1 MNKQDWDNSLL
12 EHFAPK
18 KAGLNLDLLM
28 EMVKEVMDSGGTLLS
43 EAEEQSMEELY
54 KFLPQFEFSEMIGR
68 PDDADI
74 ANKGEVRATFTSMMS
89 GIGGDGSELQDKIN
103 AVNAFVAAPSG
114 EASTA
119 QDILRNLTFLR
130 LLSVVVQDFT
140 DAGAGFIFEAFLA
153 GLLGGKQISG
163 KEGGSLPIHDYQLA
177 DGVPVSLKLLSPGT
191 KIDGSL
197 ENITR
202 FLSKNEYGQQHGIR
216 YIVAIKFS
224 DEKLGFYRFTITREN
239 YFSWLGDF
247 VDLDKI
253 NIELAA
259 EDAQLQ
265 EAEEDSRIPELRAHS
280 AAFKEKVISLMPMLG
295 VSIENASKKLRD
307 IDDAAEFTGSRGRI
321 RPTSGI
327 MQSKEGIA
335 AFNEFVKVAGID
347 PKEHPKTIIPQ
358 NPDADALKIA
368 RGARNDLLKKAFL
381 SLSEDNVLSLRP
393 FQRLSQLTAKK
404 SEPEMSGSASEKMAY
419 LQKLATSSNKEDWE
433 LWGDLIL
440 GTNRGQSNKAEVFT
454 KKERG
459 QGKGRVGHTQ
469 FSMDQKVLNRP
480 DATTYGNLVIGKSQ
494 VLKVMN
500 SYGTILRN
508 EIMPIYEQLY
518 NITSA
523 INSFF
528 VEGDLSAGSRAETAG
543 NKLEVETNTLASNAT
558 EK

>member
-18 KAGLNLDLLM
+18 KGGLNLDLLM

-295 VSIENASKKLRD
+295 VSIEDASKKLQD
-307 IDDAAEFTGSRGRI
+307 IDNAAKFTGSRGRI
-321 RPTSGI
+321 RQTSGI

-358 NPDADALKIA
+358 NPDAAALKIA
-368 RGARNDLLKKAFL
+368 KDARNDLLKKAFL

-419 LQKLATSSNKEDWE
+419 LQKLATSSNQEDWE

-454 KKERG
+454 KKPRG
-459 QGKGRVGHTQ
+459 KEGRAAHTQ

>member
-12 EHFAPK
+12 EHFAPEK
-18 KAGLNLDLLM
+18 GGLNLDLLM

-197 ENITR
+197 TNITR

-216 YIVAIKFS
+216 YVVAIKFD
-224 DEKLGFYRFTITREN
+224 DEKLGFYKFTITREN

-358 NPDADALKIA
+358 NADADALKIA

-459 QGKGRVGHTQ
+459 KDKGRVGHTQ

>member
-18 KAGLNLDLLM
+18 KAGLSVDLIM

-43 EAEEQSMEELY
+43 EAEEQSMEDLY

-197 ENITR
+197 ANITR

-216 YIVAIKFS
+216 YIVAIKF
-224 DEKLGFYRFTITREN
+224 
-239 YFSWLGDF
+239 
-247 VDLDKI
+247 
-253 NIELAA
+253 
-259 EDAQLQ
+259 
-265 EAEEDSRIPELRAHS
+265 
-280 AAFKEKVISLMPMLG
+280 
-295 VSIENASKKLRD
+295 
-307 IDDAAEFTGSRGRI
+307 DD
-321 RPTSGI
+321 
-327 MQSKEGIA
+327 
-335 AFNEFVKVAGID
+335 
-347 PKEHPKTIIPQ
+347 
-358 NPDADALKIA
+358 
-368 RGARNDLLKKAFL
+368 
-381 SLSEDNVLSLRP
+381 
-393 FQRLSQLTAKK
+393 
-404 SEPEMSGSASEKMAY
+404 
-419 LQKLATSSNKEDWE
+419 
-433 LWGDLIL
+433 
-440 GTNRGQSNKAEVFT
+440 
-454 KKERG
+454 
-459 QGKGRVGHTQ
+459 
-469 FSMDQKVLNRP
+469 
-480 DATTYGNLVIGKSQ
+480 
-494 VLKVMN
+494 
-500 SYGTILRN
+500 
-508 EIMPIYEQLY
+508 
-518 NITSA
+518 
-523 INSFF
+523 
-528 VEGDLSAGSRAETAG
+528 
-543 NKLEVETNTLASNAT
+543 
-558 EK
+558 

>member
-18 KAGLNLDLLM
+18 KGGLNLDLLM

-335 AFNEFVKVAGID
+335 AFNEFVKVAGIN
-347 PKEHPKTIIPQ
+347 PKDHPKIIIPP
-358 NPDADALKIA
+358 NPDAGALKIA

-419 LQKLATSSNKEDWE
+419 LQKLATSSNQEDWE

-454 KKERG
+454 KQPRG
-459 QGKGRVGHTQ
+459 NKGRVAHTQ

-543 NKLEVETNTLASNAT
+543 NKLEVETNTLASNTT